1 MNSWLKDSL
10 FFGVL
15 ISLIGYET
23 GVFLRRKTGLA
34 VLNPLLVSVVIV
46 IVLLS
51 AAKVDYEVYLQGAKY
66 LSYLL
71 TPATVSLAIP
81 LSGHRSLLRKN
92 SAAILI
98 GITSG
103 VLTSLCTVLIFALLF
118 RLGYVEYVTLL
129 PKSITTAIGMP
140 VSEELGGIA
149 AITAAVIIVTGILG
163 SMIAER
169 VFRIFHIEEA
179 VARGVAL
186 GTSSHVIGTV
196 KAMELG
202 EEEGAVSGLAIAVSG
217 LITVVCIS
225 VFAKL
230 Y

>member
-1 MNSWLKDSL
+1 MNSWIQDSL

-15 ISLIGYET
+15 ISLAGYEA
-23 GVFLRRKTGLA
+23 GLFLRRKTGL
-34 VLNPLLVSVVIV
+34 VILNPLLVSILLVVA
-46 IVLLS
+46 VLLS
-51 AAKVDYEVYLQGAKY
+51 AKIDYEVYLQSAKY

-81 LSGHRSLLRKN
+81 LYGRLSLLKKN
-92 SAAILI
+92 GAAILA

-103 VLTSLCTVLIFALLF
+103 VLTSLCGVFVLALIF

-129 PKSITTAIGMP
+129 PKSITTAIGMD
-140 VSEELGGIA
+140 VSEELGGIVS
-149 AITAAVIIVTGILG
+149 ITTTVIIVTGILG

-169 VFRIFHIEEA
+169 VFRIFHIEEK

-196 KAMELG
+196 KAMEMG
-202 EEEGAVSGLAIAVSG
+202 EVEGAVSGLAIAVSG

-225 VFAKL
+225 VFAGI